1 MRCFIAVPTLAV
13 VFVTVLSVGNATAG
27 VDGPYG
33 YSGRPSG
40 HCEAP
45 THLSYYDPRNWGQT
59 VYGTGNS
66 PSDSYYYVDTNPL
79 AGFQPT
85 ASSYSTTQ
93 TPDQDC
99 AGTPVARVSIQFAAT
114 VWDKHVGLPACP
126 MSGSPPS
133 GTNPYCSDPTTGAHL
148 AFYVGNADSTKGI
161 GRTMAVTV
169 P

>member
-13 VFVTVLSVGNATAG
+13 VFVTVLSVGNSTAG
-27 VDGPYG
+27 LNGPYR
-33 YSGRPSG
+33 YDGRPSS

-45 THLSYYDPRNWGQT
+45 THVSYYDPRNWGQT
-59 VYGTGNS
+59 VYGIGNS

-93 TPDQDC
+93 TSDQDC
-99 AGTPVARVSIQFAAT
+99 AGTPVARTSVQFGAT
-114 VWDKHVGLPACP
+114 VWDKHVGMPSCP
-126 MSGSPPS
+126 LSGPPPPGS
-133 GTNPYCSDPTTGAHL
+133 NPYCSNTTTGVYL
-148 AFYVGNADSTKGI
+148 AVYASDANTTKG
-161 GRTMAVTV
+161 GGMSTSVTV